1 MSGSEGKA
9 SPRPVIVAHIKTLS
23 NANTGNVRA
32 TDHFLMFG
40 VPLVATIVV
49 AVTTT
54 TFDGSLLT
62 GLVTVTG
69 LAGAFFFGL
78 MVQHLQAIMSWADSD
93 PEPGTETSRHAKL
106 LAELAANAA
115 YASLLAFTAS
125 VLLVFAAVAD
135 SDAVKRS
142 ASALV
147 AFVLTHFVLTVLMV
161 IRRVFLLSIERI
173 NDVRTGARRSRS
185 SSSRRG

>member
-32 TDHFLMFG
+32 TDLLLMFG

-62 GLVTVTG
+62 G
-69 LAGAFFFGL
+69 
-78 MVQHLQAIMSWADSD
+78 
-93 PEPGTETSRHAKL
+93 
-106 LAELAANAA
+106 
-115 YASLLAFTAS
+115 
-125 VLLVFAAVAD
+125 
-135 SDAVKRS
+135 
-142 ASALV
+142 
-147 AFVLTHFVLTVLMV
+147 
-161 IRRVFLLSIERI
+161 
-173 NDVRTGARRSRS
+173 
-185 SSSRRG
+185 